1 MSTLKNGKIY
11 YTPDELGYH
20 DRGKMKWM
28 GMMLSDHT
36 EALKQL
42 KDEEGANAQQVYYE
56 AMDTGEITQML
67 SDSYTYQK
75 PILLQANL
83 LADGQFYDHLP
94 CIVMGYN
101 DDYIY
106 LKKIDGSE
114 SKCQLEDIRH
124 IKGMDPMTWY
134 NKQVSQASTNHG

>member
-1 MSTLKNGKIY
+1 MSTLKDGKIY
-11 YTPDELGYH
+11 FTPDELGYR

-42 KDEEGANAQQVYYE
+42 KYSDSAKNQQVYYE
-56 AMDTGEITQML
+56 AMDTNEITQML
-67 SDSYTYQK
+67 SDSYTYQR

-83 LADGQFYDHLP
+83 LTDGQFYDHLP
-94 CIVMGYN
+94 CIVLGYK

-106 LKKIDGSE
+106 LKKSDGSE
-114 SKCQLEDIRH
+114 SKCQLADIRH
-124 IKGMDPMTWY
+124 IKWMDPMTWY
-134 NKQVSQASTNHG
+134 NKQINQP